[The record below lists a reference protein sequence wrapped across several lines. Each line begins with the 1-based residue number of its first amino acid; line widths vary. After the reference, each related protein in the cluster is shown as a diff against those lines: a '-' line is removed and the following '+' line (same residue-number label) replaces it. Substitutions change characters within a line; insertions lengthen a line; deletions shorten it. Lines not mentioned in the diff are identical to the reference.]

1 MVLYCGPQFSLARAF
16 DMRSCYSALSHLAGL
31 AAFRVVPLN
40 SSEPADLF
48 IYSKMKENT
57 LLFCRIVNWP
67 QLPRSYLQ
75 NSKEYLAYNEAT
87 RAN

>member
-1 MVLYCGPQFSLARAF
+1 MADLF
-16 DMRSCYSALSHLAGL
+16 DENGHLAGL